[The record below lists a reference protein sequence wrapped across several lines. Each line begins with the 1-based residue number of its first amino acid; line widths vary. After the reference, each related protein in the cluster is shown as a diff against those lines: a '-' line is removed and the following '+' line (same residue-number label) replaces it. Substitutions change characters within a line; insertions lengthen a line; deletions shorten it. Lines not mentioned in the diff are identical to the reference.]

1 MDRGETVARYRIVTP
16 IAEGGMGEVYRAQMA
31 TIDGVEKMVALKVT
45 RANVSKDLTSLFV
58 DEARLAMRLSH
69 GNIVQAFDVGRVD
82 DRLFLAMEY
91 IDGINLAD
99 LLWACS
105 QRLGQLLP
113 HRYVV
118 FIAVELLKGLD
129 YAHRRKDEDG
139 VLLNVV
145 HRDISPG
152 NILISTEGEV
162 KIADFGIAKSA
173 LRTKKTTQGRV
184 KGKLPYIAPEQL
196 RESGVDPRTDLFA
209 TGAVL
214 YEMLTGTWRVD
225 PANPQEAIGQ
235 VLGGEFATPRAM
247 VPDIPDSLEAIV
259 LRALQSDPADR
270 FASAAAMRH
279 ELEQFAQTQGYLL
292 SSADFADFLEELDA
306 AQHRRPTGE
315 ASLPGLGRESSDPP
329 SSEPPGEQG
338 APFNAM
344 LGAELRKLDTGE
356 PYSVY
361 TTDEVLGAAATQ
373 PATSDFAAWK
383 RSRKHLWIGAAL
395 AILLIALGLASIV
408 DIP

>member
-1 MDRGETVARYRIVTP
+1 MDRGQTVARYRIVTP
-16 IAEGGMGEVYRAQMA
+16 IAEGGMGEVYRAEMG
-31 TIDGVEKMVALKVT
+31 TIDGVDKVVALKVT
-45 RANVSKDLTSLFV
+45 RANLGADFTALFV

-69 GNIVQAFDVGRVD
+69 ANIVQAFDVGRID

-91 IDGINLAD
+91 VDGVNLAD

-118 FIAVELLKGLD
+118 HVAVEVLNGLD
-129 YAHRRKDEDG
+129 YAHRRKDERG
-139 VLLNVV
+139 RILNVV

-196 RESGVDPRTDLFA
+196 RESGVDQRTDVFA
-209 TGAVL
+209 MGAVM

-235 VLGGEFATPRAM
+235 VLRAEFSAPRQLQS
-247 VPDIPDSLEAIV
+247 DIPTELEAIV
-259 LRALQSDPADR
+259 LRALQNDPADR
-270 FASAAAMRH
+270 FQTAAAMRH
-279 ELEQFAQTQGYLL
+279 ELEQFAHAQGYLL
-292 SSADFADFLEELDA
+292 SSADFADFTEELEA
-306 AQHRRPTGE
+306 ARHRKPTGE
-315 ASLPGLGRESSDPP
+315 ASLSGLVLEASDPPADRLESSDP
-329 SSEPPGEQG
+329 G
-338 APFNAM
+338 PFNAM
-344 LGAELRKLDTGE
+344 LGAELRKLETGE
-356 PYSVY
+356 PYSVF
-361 TTDEVLGAAATQ
+361 TTDEVLGDVDTK
-373 PATSDFAAWK
+373 PATSDFVAWK
-383 RSRKHLWIGAAL
+383 RPRWPLWLGVAVL
-395 AILLIALGLASIV
+395 VLLLVAGLISMV
-408 DIP
+408 DIQ